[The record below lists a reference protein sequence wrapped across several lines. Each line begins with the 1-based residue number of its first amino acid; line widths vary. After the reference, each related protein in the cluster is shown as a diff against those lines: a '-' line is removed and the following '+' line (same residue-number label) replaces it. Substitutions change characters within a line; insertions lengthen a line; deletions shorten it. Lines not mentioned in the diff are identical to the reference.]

1 VLKDLMPD
9 APEVRGL
16 LALMLHC
23 EARRDARRDASGAFV
38 PLSEQDPRRWNAQ
51 MIDEAERELAVAASR
66 HRPGRLQLEAAIQSV
81 HADRRRTGRT
91 DWPAI
96 ALLYEGLVRLSPAFG
111 AQVGRA
117 AAIAEVQGAERGLA
131 LLDALDGERAAAYQ
145 PYWAVRAH
153 LSKRAGMATEAG
165 AAYQRAIELTDD
177 PAVKRYLR
185 ETSGVVEIG
194 TRGSSTR

>member
-1 VLKDLMPD
+1 
-9 APEVRGL
+9 
-16 LALMLHC
+16 
-23 EARRDARRDASGAFV
+23 
-38 PLSEQDPRRWNAQ
+38 

-66 HRPGRLQLEAAIQSV
+66 HRPGRFQLEAAIQSV
-81 HADRRRTGRT
+81 HADRRRTART

-117 AAIAEVQGAERGLA
+117 AAVAEVHGSERGLA

-153 LSKRAGMATEAG
+153 LTKRAGMATEAD

-194 TRGSSTR
+194 TRGTSTR